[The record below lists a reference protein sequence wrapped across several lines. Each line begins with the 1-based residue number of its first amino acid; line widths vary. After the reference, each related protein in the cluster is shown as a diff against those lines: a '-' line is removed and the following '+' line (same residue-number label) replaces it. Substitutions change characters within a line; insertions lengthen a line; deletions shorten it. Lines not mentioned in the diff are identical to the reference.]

1 MLQEDGVVRSA
12 TQVADRDIRLALGCG
27 GTFRTADVLCGSPLS
42 IRSRLTGLSPIV
54 IEHAALGPGD
64 DLRYF
69 PKKLLQRGHRRRAE
83 FRTSDR
89 YIHVEV
95 GDRVG

>member
-27 GTFRTADVLCGSPLS
+27 GTFVPPMSCCGSPLS

-54 IEHAALGPGD
+54 IEHAALGPGTTFATS
-64 DLRYF
+64 RRNMA
-69 PKKLLQRGHRRRAE
+69 QRGTDDAPNFGPE
-83 FRTSDR
+83 TATSMLK
-89 YIHVEV
+89 
-95 GDRVG
+95 